1 MSDSASSS
9 NGEGIPDDAGVQVGW
24 SEADADEVGD
34 ARLENSDAA
43 ANGWSWIGCECD
55 RVEHR

>member
-34 ARLENSDAA
+34 ARQTRTPLQTGGLGSDASA
-43 ANGWSWIGCECD
+43 TE
-55 RVEHR
+55 